1 MELIFATGNPN
12 KLREAS
18 DILSKDITLIMPKN
32 LGFTGEIPETGD
44 TIDANS
50 EMKCRFVFNLF
61 NKSCFADDT
70 ALEVAALGGA
80 PGVYSAR
87 YAGNEHNDAANRAKL
102 LNELARVNKNNENTR
117 SARFRTVVTLIH
129 KGSLYTFEG
138 CMNGTIAEK
147 ESGDKGFGYDSI
159 FIPDGFSCTV
169 AEMTDIQKNAISH
182 RGIAMRKLANFL
194 ASL

>member
-129 KGSLYTFEG
+129 KGSLYT
-138 CMNGTIAEK
+138 
-147 ESGDKGFGYDSI
+147 
-159 FIPDGFSCTV
+159 
-169 AEMTDIQKNAISH
+169 
-182 RGIAMRKLANFL
+182 
-194 ASL
+194 